1 MHSVKTHNCSGQL
14 VICSETLKSRQ
25 IHNAVNICRLDEKT
39 ETFQHR
45 HHKCFYMLCLWAKRN
60 LFKAWGVKGRFTVVS
75 DLESHS
81 HTKWRNSA
89 QSWHPQWQQHWE
101 PQKLSHQSLVTCQ
114 TVSLLSDALTLQ
126 ERERENKNSWDS
138 INVSNLVS
146 NFSEGLQN
154 LYFTTLKLQGQC
166 QAPDPCSWSIHTHT
180 HTSAYETNSG
190 TVSCWWGSNP
200 NVSRLINDSALL
212 CIGLQ
217 KQRGEE
223 KKNRAKLLELS
234 KPLTVNKALS
244 VTGAETKNQKQFSS
258 SLLVD
263 SRHPWIPQET

>member
-1 MHSVKTHNCSGQL
+1 MH
-14 VICSETLKSRQ
+14 
-25 IHNAVNICRLDEKT
+25 
-39 ETFQHR
+39 
-45 HHKCFYMLCLWAKRN
+45 LWAKRN
-60 LFKAWGVKGRFTVVS
+60 LFKEWGVKGRFTVVS

-81 HTKWRNSA
+81 RTKWRNSA

-101 PQKLSHQSLVTCQ
+101 PQKPSHQSLATCQ
-114 TVSLLSDALTLQ
+114 TVSLLSDALTLR
-126 ERERENKNSWDS
+126 EREREQKLMRLNQCLKP
-138 INVSNLVS
+138 
-146 NFSEGLQN
+146 GLEFLWRFAEPLFHN
-154 LYFTTLKLQGQC
+154 PKPTGTM
-166 QAPDPCSWSIHTHT
+166 PSSWSMLMVNPHR
-180 HTSAYETNSG
+180 HTSEYETNSG
-190 TVSCWWGSNP
+190 TVSCCWGSNP
-200 NVSRLINDSALL
+200 NVPRRINDSALL

-263 SRHPWIPQET
+263 SRHPWIPQEA